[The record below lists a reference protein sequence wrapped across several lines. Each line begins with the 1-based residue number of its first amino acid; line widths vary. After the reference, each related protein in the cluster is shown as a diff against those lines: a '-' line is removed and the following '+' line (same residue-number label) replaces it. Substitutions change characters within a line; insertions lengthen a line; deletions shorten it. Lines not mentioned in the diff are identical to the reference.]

1 MSHSFPTPL
10 RSRSLASP
18 LSRSAGPEV
27 SEAGEEDGGRR
38 RLRLRRDEPPLGA
51 MGEGGRGLARVSR

>member
-10 RSRSLASP
+10 HSRSLVSP

-27 SEAGEEDGGRR
+27 SEADEEDGERR
-38 RLRLRRDEPPLGA
+38 RRHLRRDEPPSGA
-51 MGEGGRGLARVSR
+51 MGEGGRDLARVSR